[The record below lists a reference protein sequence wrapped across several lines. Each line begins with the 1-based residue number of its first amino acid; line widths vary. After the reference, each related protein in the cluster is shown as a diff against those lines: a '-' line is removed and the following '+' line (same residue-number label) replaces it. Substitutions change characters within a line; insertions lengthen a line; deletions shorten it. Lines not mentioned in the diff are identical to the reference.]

1 VRLGNGRQDKSPC
14 GNSNPSLILDFG
26 NSFPHPVCVESLLV
40 KRIASV
46 ILIVLTG
53 CQFGKS
59 GHPYPSASSNPHLD
73 ALVGTYLDHRS
84 VSSPGEA
91 ASLGYHVFDGKFV
104 VPTVDWVAAERTFTR
119 RQISRLDRIQP
130 ANLSPEDRVE
140 FEILSAAL
148 TLDQWNLETLQSYS
162 RNPMTYA
169 NALDVSLYLKRD
181 WKPLAERFRDI
192 NRILLQAPAL
202 FLGARQL
209 DSTLARPLV
218 ETAIEVSEATGKFIG
233 EDIAREADKL
243 TDPSIKS
250 EFDRASRTAISSLK
264 AYAEWLR
271 TDRLPKATAPFALVR
286 EGFAARLKAERIDLA
301 PEKVLELGMA
311 ELRREQERF
320 AAAARIIDPTRPA
333 IEVFKAIQ
341 KDHPTAENL
350 ISDTRRNL
358 ESIRQFVVDRDLI
371 TIPSEVRAIVTET
384 LPPFRATSFASMDTP
399 GPFETNATQ
408 AYYYVTPTEPGWTD
422 AQKDEWL
429 TAFNYYTTDVVSI
442 HEAYPGHYVQF
453 LALNASTASR
463 LSRTYNSYAFVEGWA
478 HYTEQMLIEEGFAGP
493 QKASVPPSHE
503 DILRAAKYR
512 LAQSDEALLRLCRL
526 CVAVQMHCNGMTV
539 DQGTRFFVENSYYE
553 EKPARSE
560 ATRGTFDPGYCFYTL
575 GKLQILKLRSDWQAQ
590 EGPKFTLRRFHDEL
604 LRHGAPPIRL
614 LREIMLRDPGQWSQ
628 IL

>member
-1 VRLGNGRQDKSPC
+1 M
-14 GNSNPSLILDFG
+14 
-26 NSFPHPVCVESLLV
+26 

-46 ILIVLTG
+46 ILLVLTG

-59 GHPYPSASSNPHLD
+59 GHPNPSASSNPHLD

-91 ASLGYHVFDGKFV
+91 ASLGYHEFDGKFV
-104 VPTVDWVAAERTFTR
+104 VPTVDWVASERTFTR

-140 FEILSAAL
+140 SEILSAAL

-192 NRILLQAPAL
+192 NHILLQAPAL
-202 FLGARQL
+202 FLAARQL

-243 TDPSIKS
+243 TDPSVKS

-271 TDRLPKATAPFALVR
+271 TDRLPKATAPFALGR

-453 LALNASTASR
+453 LALNASKASR

-539 DQGTRFFVENSYYE
+539 DQGTQFFVENSYYE

-575 GKLQILKLRSDWQAQ
+575 GKLQILKLRNDWQAQ